1 MKELNIATIKY
12 NSALLKYRCI
22 FKGEAGEQRLKQILN
37 YEHWNCCQDLKTNT
51 TGYVLFVNYE
61 GIYGVTFS
69 WAQNELVENDR
80 IFQCGTVTC
89 TFTTNSREF
98 VDENGIISSQEH
110 QSESHM
116 LTHNQNS
123 LVPYNN
129 QSNPSHYR
137 PILPHFPLQQL
148 GSNQF

>member
-1 MKELNIATIKY
+1 MNPFSDTIQYYENIVV
-12 NSALLKYRCI
+12 S
-22 FKGEAGEQRLKQILN
+22 
-37 YEHWNCCQDLKTNT
+37 LKTNT

-69 WAQNELVENDR
+69 WTQNELVENDR

-89 TFTTNSREF
+89 TFTTDLGEF
-98 VDENGIISSQEH
+98 VDENGIISSQEY

-123 LVPYNN
+123 LVPCNINNN
-129 QSNPSHYR
+129 QSNPSRYR
-137 PILPHFPLQQL
+137 PILPRSPLQQL
-148 GSNQF
+148 VSNQF